1 MSVVGLVIAMAGAW
15 AALAGL
21 VYGLIRPLLEVSQRA
36 ERLRLIAHR

>member
-1 MSVVGLVIAMAGAW
+1 VGIFGLVVAVTGAW

-21 VYGLIRPLLEVSQRA
+21 VYWLIRPLLEMAQRV